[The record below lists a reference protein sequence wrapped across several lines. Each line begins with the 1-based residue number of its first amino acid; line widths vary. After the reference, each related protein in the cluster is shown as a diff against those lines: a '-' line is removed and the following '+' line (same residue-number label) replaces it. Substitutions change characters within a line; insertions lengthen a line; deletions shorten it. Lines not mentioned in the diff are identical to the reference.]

1 MSEIPAKAT
10 ASDES
15 PGEIVWQKSPPG
27 SIYDYIRVASF
38 SIGPDGLVEQWSGRA
53 ERLFGVRADEV
64 VGRDPIE
71 AFVPPELRERGHRK
85 VAEILDGKEWTGV
98 VPFRMKELATDGGP
112 GGVARGKKDGIAEI
126 YVMPTENEDGEKAAV
141 CIVVD
146 VRVLRAIETDLAAS
160 QAIFGQSPFGF
171 LLFGTDLRVQRVNRR
186 FAAVFG
192 GEADSHRG
200 KAAHDYLPR
209 READRL
215 AGALRHVLES
225 GESVNDMSIVGSAP
239 GESDRRHWSVDL
251 YRVHSGSGRPV
262 GVAAL
267 ATDVTRRHAAARE
280 AAHARRNLALLNE
293 AGARIGNSLDLET
306 TARELLDVTV
316 PGFCDLASVDLYQG
330 LLDGDESPPGIA
342 DGSGEL
348 RRVAFASAVSD
359 APFLTGRTPR
369 SARAGGTGTVSGG
382 EAGSGGPETTGQ
394 DLGPDGG
401 PSGGQ
406 DAGPTGVSGQHA
418 GPGGSG
424 QDAGPGGSGQDAG
437 PAGREAGAGGRA
449 AGSVPAPGG
458 SARGRDAPSSP
469 AGTGDSTP
477 RVPNGRSAVE
487 DWSAS
492 NEGPFTVDSGAGE
505 DGDTGT
511 DAPARDSSAHPGST
525 QYGGSAHGHGNSAQ
539 GGSSA
544 DAAHADA
551 AHGDAAHADAGRRDA
566 GAGEARRS
574 ATADATASAAGTTP
588 GRLPVRGRA
597 GPSDTTAPGSFRPA
611 APGAS
616 RPVAPPYRD
625 RAAARAGAGLPGG
638 GPEAERDDG
647 APVSVGA
654 VHRYAFDSPRADALR
669 TARPRLLPGNEGE
682 LVQSTLAVP
691 MVAHDTVV
699 GLAQFA
705 RTKGSEPFGERDRAL
720 AVELA
725 SRAAV
730 CIDNARLYR
739 REHERALI
747 LQRSL
752 LPPGDPEASG
762 LDIACRYLP
771 GNAAT
776 EVGGDWFDVIELPG
790 HRTALVVGDV
800 MGRGLRAAV
809 AMGELRTAVRT
820 LALLDLEP
828 AEVLSHLDEIARG
841 LGNPSGTQQATRAAL
856 KDHDADLAEVYLAT
870 CVYAVYDSVTRRCT
884 FANAGHLPPVLV
896 EPGETAL
903 MLDVPPGMPLG
914 VGGEPFEE
922 VEVELPEGA
931 LLGLYTD
938 GLVESR
944 YQPLD
949 EGLTAFRATLT
960 DPGLP
965 LEDICDHVLN
975 TLDTHH
981 GEDDIA
987 LLMARVQGLPED
999 SVGDWTLPREPRSVG
1014 KAREYTRAQLE
1025 SWDLEQLADTTEL
1038 LVSELVTNALR
1049 YGEGEIR
1056 LRLLLDRTLVCEVWD
1071 AGLVQPRRRRARA
1084 TDEGGRG
1091 LQLVGLLSAS
1101 WGSRRTPR
1109 GKTVWFEQALPD
1121 GDTKAI
1127 DPAEAL
1133 LSLF

>member
-10 ASDES
+10 ESEDPSDGARAGTAETAAA
-15 PGEIVWQKSPPG
+15 PGDAVWQSSPPG
-27 SIYDYIRVASF
+27 SIYDYIKVASF
-38 SIGPDGLVEQWSGRA
+38 SIGAGGLVDQWSLRA
-53 ERLFGVRADEV
+53 EQLFGIPADRA
-64 VGRDPIE
+64 VGMDPIE
-71 AFVPPELRERGHRK
+71 AFVDPDLRERGQRK
-85 VAEILDGKEWTGV
+85 MAEILDGREWTGV
-98 VPFRMKELATDGGP
+98 VPFRMPDKADGG
-112 GGVARGKKDGIAEI
+112 RGEEGIAEV
-126 YVMPTENEDGEKAAV
+126 YVMPTRTAEGENAAV

-146 VRVLRAIETDLAAS
+146 VRTLRSIETDLAAS
-160 QAIFGQSPFGF
+160 QSIFGQSPFGF
-171 LLFGTDLRVQRVNRR
+171 LLIDTDLRIRR
-186 FAAVFG
+186 ANVRFSSIFG
-192 GEADSHRG
+192 GTPEDHRG
-200 KAAHDYLPR
+200 KGVHDYLPR
-209 READRL
+209 SEAERV
-215 AGALRHVLES
+215 AATLRRVLETGNS
-225 GESVNDMSIVGSAP
+225 ITDMHVTGFVPGS
-239 GESDRRHWSVDL
+239 EERRHWSINL
-251 YRVHSGSGRPV
+251 YRVHSGTGRPI
-262 GVAAL
+262 GIAWLGLDITA
-267 ATDVTRRHAAARE
+267 RRAAARE
-280 AAHARRNLALLNE
+280 AAAARRNLALLNE

-306 TARELLDVTV
+306 TARELLDVVV
-316 PGFCDLASVDLYQG
+316 PGFCDLATVDLYQG
-330 LLDGDESPPGIA
+330 LLAGDETPPGLA
-342 DGSGEL
+342 DGSAEL

-359 APFLTGRTPR
+359 APFV
-369 SARAGGTGTVSGG
+369 GG
-382 EAGSGGPETTGQ
+382 
-394 DLGPDGG
+394 
-401 PSGGQ
+401 
-406 DAGPTGVSGQHA
+406 GV
-418 GPGGSG
+418 
-424 QDAGPGGSGQDAG
+424 
-437 PAGREAGAGGRA
+437 
-449 AGSVPAPGG
+449 
-458 SARGRDAPSSP
+458 
-469 AGTGDSTP
+469 
-477 RVPNGRSAVE
+477 
-487 DWSAS
+487 
-492 NEGPFTVDSGAGE
+492 
-505 DGDTGT
+505 
-511 DAPARDSSAHPGST
+511 
-525 QYGGSAHGHGNSAQ
+525 
-539 GGSSA
+539 
-544 DAAHADA
+544 
-551 AHGDAAHADAGRRDA
+551 
-566 GAGEARRS
+566 
-574 ATADATASAAGTTP
+574 
-588 GRLPVRGRA
+588 
-597 GPSDTTAPGSFRPA
+597 
-611 APGAS
+611 
-616 RPVAPPYRD
+616 PVA
-625 RAAARAGAGLPGG
+625 
-638 GPEAERDDG
+638 
-647 APVSVGA
+647 VGA
-654 VHRYAFDSPRADALR
+654 VHHYPFNSPCADALR
-669 TARPRLLPGNEGE
+669 TARPQHVPAAEGG

-705 RTKGSEPFGERDRAL
+705 RTKGSEPFGDRDREL

-725 SRAAV
+725 ARAAV

-828 AEVLSHLDEIARG
+828 AEVLSALDEIARG
-841 LGNPSGTQQATRAAL
+841 LGTPGGVQQATRTARQPR
-856 KDHDADLAEVYLAT
+856 DADLSEVYLAT

-896 EPGETAL
+896 EPGEAAL

-931 LLGLYTD
+931 LLALYTD

-944 YQPLD
+944 DHPLD
-949 EGLTAFRATLT
+949 EGLQAFVGALT
-960 DPGLP
+960 DPAQP
-965 LEDICDHVLN
+965 LEDVCDHVLS

-987 LLMARVQGLPED
+987 LLMARVQGLPAD

-1014 KAREYTRAQLE
+1014 RAREYARGQLLA
-1025 SWDLEQLADTTEL
+1025 WDLEPLVDTTEL

-1071 AGLVQPRRRRARA
+1071 SGLVQPRRRRARD

-1091 LQLVGLLSAS
+1091 LQLVGLLSAA

-1109 GKTVWFEQALPD
+1109 GKTVWFELPLPD
-1121 GDTKAI
+1121 GETGLT

>member
-10 ASDES
+10 ESSEPNGPTDRARPEAADDSGLGRAARDDVTREGGSASAAAGGDA
-15 PGEIVWQKSPPG
+15 PGSASGSRPPAGRPATAGGEAADAVAAAGVLAGQGPGHPMWQTSPPG
-27 SIYDYIRVASF
+27 SMYDYIKVASF
-38 SIGPDGLVEQWSGRA
+38 SIGSDGLVDQWSLRA
-53 ERLFGVRADEV
+53 EQLFGIPATRA
-64 VGRDPIE
+64 VGMDPIE
-71 AFVPPELRERGHRK
+71 AFVDPDRREEGQRK
-85 VAEILDGKEWTGV
+85 MAEVLDGREWTGV
-98 VPFRMKELATDGGP
+98 VPFRVPGPEGIEGLAE
-112 GGVARGKKDGIAEI
+112 V
-126 YVMPTENEDGEKAAV
+126 YVMPTTVEGGERAAV

-146 VRVLRAIETDLAAS
+146 VRTLRRIETDLAAS

-171 LLFGTDLRVQRVNRR
+171 LLIDTDLRVRRANQR
-186 FAAVFG
+186 FASIYG
-192 GEADSHRG
+192 GHVDDHRG
-200 KAAHDYLPR
+200 RGVHDYLQSPEAERVEATLR
-209 READRL
+209 R
-215 AGALRHVLES
+215 VLETGDSITDMHVS
-225 GESVNDMSIVGSAP
+225 GFVPGS
-239 GESDRRHWSVDL
+239 EERRHWSVNL
-251 YRVHSGSGRPV
+251 YRVHSGTGRPI
-262 GVAAL
+262 GIAWL
-267 ATDVTRRHAAARE
+267 GIDVTARRAAARE
-280 AAHARRNLALLNE
+280 AAAARRNLALLNE
-293 AGARIGNSLDLET
+293 AGSRIGNSLDLET
-306 TARELLDVTV
+306 TARELLDVVV
-316 PGFCDLASVDLYQG
+316 PNFCDLATVDLYQG
-330 LLDGDESPPGIA
+330 LLVGDETPPGLA
-342 DGSGEL
+342 DGSAEL

-359 APFLTGRTPR
+359 APF
-369 SARAGGTGTVSGG
+369 V
-382 EAGSGGPETTGQ
+382 GGP
-394 DLGPDGG
+394 
-401 PSGGQ
+401 
-406 DAGPTGVSGQHA
+406 
-418 GPGGSG
+418 
-424 QDAGPGGSGQDAG
+424 
-437 PAGREAGAGGRA
+437 
-449 AGSVPAPGG
+449 
-458 SARGRDAPSSP
+458 
-469 AGTGDSTP
+469 
-477 RVPNGRSAVE
+477 
-487 DWSAS
+487 
-492 NEGPFTVDSGAGE
+492 
-505 DGDTGT
+505 
-511 DAPARDSSAHPGST
+511 
-525 QYGGSAHGHGNSAQ
+525 
-539 GGSSA
+539 
-544 DAAHADA
+544 
-551 AHGDAAHADAGRRDA
+551 
-566 GAGEARRS
+566 
-574 ATADATASAAGTTP
+574 
-588 GRLPVRGRA
+588 
-597 GPSDTTAPGSFRPA
+597 
-611 APGAS
+611 
-616 RPVAPPYRD
+616 
-625 RAAARAGAGLPGG
+625 
-638 GPEAERDDG
+638 

-654 VHRYAFDSPRADALR
+654 VHHYPFNSPCADALR
-669 TARPRLLPGNEGE
+669 TARPQQVPEEGN
-682 LVQSTLAVP
+682 LIQTTLAVP

-699 GLAQFA
+699 GLVQFS

-725 SRAAV
+725 ARAAV

-828 AEVLSHLDEIARG
+828 AEVLSALDEIARG
-841 LGNPSGTQQATRAAL
+841 LGNPGGVQSASRTAASRPRD
-856 KDHDADLAEVYLAT
+856 KDLSEVYLAT

-896 EPGETAL
+896 EPGESAL

-931 LLGLYTD
+931 LLALYTD

-944 YQPLD
+944 DHPLD
-949 EGLTAFRATLT
+949 EGLQAFVGALT
-960 DPGLP
+960 DPAQPPAPARLGSARS
-965 LEDICDHVLN
+965 LEDVCDHVLN

-987 LLMARVQGLPED
+987 LLMARVQGLPAD

-1014 KAREYTRAQLE
+1014 RAREYARGQLLA
-1025 SWDLEQLADTTEL
+1025 WDLEPLVDTAEL

-1071 AGLVQPRRRRARA
+1071 AGLVQPRRRRARD

-1091 LQLVGLLSAS
+1091 LQLVGLLSAA

-1109 GKTVWFEQALPD
+1109 GKTVWFELPLP
-1121 GDTKAI
+1121 GEEGGLT

>member
-10 ASDES
+10 ES
-15 PGEIVWQKSPPG
+15 EDPSGGARDQAAEGAAAAGDAMWQSSPPG

-38 SIGPDGLVEQWSGRA
+38 SISPDGFVDQWSLRA
-53 ERLFGVRADEV
+53 EQLLGIPASRA
-64 VGRDPIE
+64 VGMDPIE
-71 AFVPPELRERGHRK
+71 AFIDPDLRDRGQRK
-85 VAEILDGKEWTGV
+85 MAEILDGREWTGV
-98 VPFRMKELATDGGP
+98 VPFRMPDRADGVRGTDGL
-112 GGVARGKKDGIAEI
+112 AEV
-126 YVMPTENEDGEKAAV
+126 YVMPTRTAEGDKAAV

-146 VRVLRAIETDLAAS
+146 VRTLRSMETDLAAS

-171 LLFGTDLRVQRVNRR
+171 LLIDTDLRVRRANER
-186 FAAVFG
+186 FASIFG
-192 GEADSHRG
+192 GTPDDHRG
-200 KAAHDYLPR
+200 KGVHDYLPR
-209 READRL
+209 AEAERVS
-215 AGALRHVLES
+215 ATLRRVLES
-225 GESVNDMSIVGSAP
+225 GESITDMHVTGFVPNS
-239 GESDRRHWSVDL
+239 EERRHWSVNL
-251 YRVHSGSGRPV
+251 YRVHSGSGRPI
-262 GVAAL
+262 GIAWL
-267 ATDVTRRHAAARE
+267 GTDITSRRAAARE
-280 AAHARRNLALLNE
+280 AAAARRNLALLNE

-306 TARELLDVTV
+306 TARELLDVVV
-316 PGFCDLASVDLYQG
+316 PGFCDLATVDLYQG
-330 LLDGDESPPGIA
+330 LLAGDETPPGLA
-342 DGSGEL
+342 DGSAEL
-348 RRVAFASAVSD
+348 RRVASASAVAG
-359 APFLTGRTPR
+359 APFT
-369 SARAGGTGTVSGG
+369 
-382 EAGSGGPETTGQ
+382 GSGEP
-394 DLGPDGG
+394 
-401 PSGGQ
+401 
-406 DAGPTGVSGQHA
+406 
-418 GPGGSG
+418 
-424 QDAGPGGSGQDAG
+424 
-437 PAGREAGAGGRA
+437 
-449 AGSVPAPGG
+449 
-458 SARGRDAPSSP
+458 
-469 AGTGDSTP
+469 
-477 RVPNGRSAVE
+477 VE
-487 DWSAS
+487 
-492 NEGPFTVDSGAGE
+492 
-505 DGDTGT
+505 
-511 DAPARDSSAHPGST
+511 
-525 QYGGSAHGHGNSAQ
+525 
-539 GGSSA
+539 
-544 DAAHADA
+544 
-551 AHGDAAHADAGRRDA
+551 
-566 GAGEARRS
+566 
-574 ATADATASAAGTTP
+574 
-588 GRLPVRGRA
+588 
-597 GPSDTTAPGSFRPA
+597 
-611 APGAS
+611 
-616 RPVAPPYRD
+616 
-625 RAAARAGAGLPGG
+625 
-638 GPEAERDDG
+638 
-647 APVSVGA
+647 VGA
-654 VHRYAFDSPRADALR
+654 VHHFPFNSPCAYALR
-669 TARPRLLPGNEGE
+669 TARPQRVPAEEGG

-705 RTKGSEPFGERDRAL
+705 RTKGSEPFGDRDRDL

-725 SRAAV
+725 ARAAV

-828 AEVLSHLDEIARG
+828 AEVLSALDEIARG
-841 LGNPSGTQQATRAAL
+841 LGTPGGVQQATRTARQPR
-856 KDHDADLAEVYLAT
+856 DADLSEVYLAT

-896 EPGETAL
+896 EPGEAAL

-931 LLGLYTD
+931 LLALYTD

-944 YQPLD
+944 DHPLD
-949 EGLTAFRATLT
+949 EGLQAFVGALT
-960 DPGLP
+960 DASRP
-965 LEDICDHVLN
+965 LEDVCDHVLN

-987 LLMARVQGLPED
+987 LLMARVQGLPAE

-1014 KAREYTRAQLE
+1014 RAREYARAQLL
-1025 SWDLEQLADTTEL
+1025 SWDLEPLVDTTEL

-1071 AGLVQPRRRRARA
+1071 SGLVQPRRRRARD

-1091 LQLVGLLSAS
+1091 LQLVGLLSAA

-1109 GKTVWFEQALPD
+1109 GKTVWFELPLP
-1121 GDTKAI
+1121 GGENGLT

>member
-10 ASDES
+10 ESEDPSDGARAGAAGDSAVAGATGGAMGDAMTRPRGDARTEPTNTPWGGAPSGPSDAARPRTAGASTGSRAGDPTDTGTDTGAGNGAENGADIDRATAMP
-15 PGEIVWQKSPPG
+15 PGGPQGGAPVEPSDVPPLEPSGEPMGDAMWQSSPPG
-27 SIYDYIRVASF
+27 SIYDYIKVASF
-38 SIGPDGLVEQWSGRA
+38 SIGADGLVDQWSLRA
-53 ERLFGVRADEV
+53 QQLFGISPERAL
-64 VGRDPIE
+64 GMDPIE
-71 AFVPPELRERGHRK
+71 AFFEPDQRERGQRK
-85 VAEILDGKEWTGV
+85 MAEILDGREWTGV
-98 VPFRMKELATDGGP
+98 VPFRMPAAEDGEPGAEGLAE
-112 GGVARGKKDGIAEI
+112 V
-126 YVMPTENEDGEKAAV
+126 YVMPTTTEDGERAAV

-146 VRVLRAIETDLAAS
+146 VRTLRSIETDLAAS

-171 LLFGTDLRVQRVNRR
+171 LLIDTDLRVRRANKR
-186 FAAVFG
+186 FASVFG
-192 GEADSHRG
+192 GNVESHRG
-200 KAAHDYLPR
+200 RTVHDYLPR
-209 READRL
+209 SEADRV
-215 AGALRHVLES
+215 AATLRRVLETGDS
-225 GESVNDMSIVGSAP
+225 ITDMHVTGFIPGSD
-239 GESDRRHWSVDL
+239 ERRHWSINL
-251 YRVHSGSGRPV
+251 YRVHSGTGRPI
-262 GVAAL
+262 GIAWL
-267 ATDVTRRHAAARE
+267 GTDITSRRAAARE
-280 AAHARRNLALLNE
+280 AAAARRNLALLNE

-306 TARELLDVTV
+306 TARELLDVVV
-316 PGFCDLASVDLYQG
+316 PGFCDLATVDLYQG
-330 LLDGDESPPGIA
+330 LLAGDETPRALA
-342 DGSGEL
+342 DGSAEL

-359 APFLTGRTPR
+359 APFI
-369 SARAGGTGTVSGG
+369 
-382 EAGSGGPETTGQ
+382 GGP
-394 DLGPDGG
+394 
-401 PSGGQ
+401 
-406 DAGPTGVSGQHA
+406 A
-418 GPGGSG
+418 
-424 QDAGPGGSGQDAG
+424 
-437 PAGREAGAGGRA
+437 
-449 AGSVPAPGG
+449 
-458 SARGRDAPSSP
+458 
-469 AGTGDSTP
+469 
-477 RVPNGRSAVE
+477 
-487 DWSAS
+487 
-492 NEGPFTVDSGAGE
+492 
-505 DGDTGT
+505 
-511 DAPARDSSAHPGST
+511 
-525 QYGGSAHGHGNSAQ
+525 
-539 GGSSA
+539 
-544 DAAHADA
+544 
-551 AHGDAAHADAGRRDA
+551 
-566 GAGEARRS
+566 
-574 ATADATASAAGTTP
+574 
-588 GRLPVRGRA
+588 
-597 GPSDTTAPGSFRPA
+597 
-611 APGAS
+611 
-616 RPVAPPYRD
+616 PVA
-625 RAAARAGAGLPGG
+625 
-638 GPEAERDDG
+638 
-647 APVSVGA
+647 VGA
-654 VHRYAFDSPRADALR
+654 VHHYPFNSPCADALR
-669 TARPRLLPGNEGE
+669 TARPQHVPAEDGGLI
-682 LVQSTLAVP
+682 QSTLAVP

-699 GLAQFA
+699 GLAQFS
-705 RTKGSEPFGERDRAL
+705 RTKGSEPFGDRDRAL

-725 SRAAV
+725 ARAAV

-828 AEVLSHLDEIARG
+828 AEVLSALDEIARG
-841 LGNPSGTQQATRAAL
+841 LGTPGGVQQATRAARQPR
-856 KDHDADLAEVYLAT
+856 DADLSEVYLAT

-896 EPGETAL
+896 EPGESAL

-931 LLGLYTD
+931 LLALYTD

-944 YQPLD
+944 DHPLD
-949 EGLTAFRATLT
+949 EGLQAFVGALT
-960 DPGLP
+960 DPSRP
-965 LEDICDHVLN
+965 LEDVCDHVLN

-987 LLMARVQGLPED
+987 LLMARVQGLPAD

-1014 KAREYTRAQLE
+1014 RAREYARTQLTA
-1025 SWDLEQLADTTEL
+1025 WGLEPLVDTAEL

-1071 AGLVQPRRRRARA
+1071 AGLVQPRRRRARD

-1109 GKTVWFEQALPD
+1109 GKTVWFELPLPD
-1121 GDTKAI
+1121 GGTPLT

>member
-10 ASDES
+10 ESEDPSDGARAGAAGDSAVAGATGGAMGDAMTRPRGDARTEPTNTPWGGAPSGPSDAARPRTAGASTGSRAGDPTDTGTDAGARNGADIDRATAMP
-15 PGEIVWQKSPPG
+15 PGGPQGGAPVEPSDVPPLEPSGEPMGDAMWQSSPPG
-27 SIYDYIRVASF
+27 SIYDYIKVASF
-38 SIGPDGLVEQWSGRA
+38 SIGADGLVDQWSLRA
-53 ERLFGVRADEV
+53 EQLFGISPERAL
-64 VGRDPIE
+64 GMDPIE
-71 AFVPPELRERGHRK
+71 AFFEPDQRERGQRK
-85 VAEILDGKEWTGV
+85 MAEILDGREWTGV
-98 VPFRMKELATDGGP
+98 VPFRVPTAEDGEPGAEGLAE
-112 GGVARGKKDGIAEI
+112 V
-126 YVMPTENEDGEKAAV
+126 YVMPTTTEDGERAAV

-146 VRVLRAIETDLAAS
+146 VRTLRSIETDLAAS

-171 LLFGTDLRVQRVNRR
+171 LLIDTDLRVRRANKR
-186 FAAVFG
+186 FASVFG
-192 GEADSHRG
+192 GNVESHRG
-200 KAAHDYLPR
+200 RTVHDYLPR
-209 READRL
+209 SEAERV
-215 AGALRHVLES
+215 AATLRRVLETGDS
-225 GESVNDMSIVGSAP
+225 ITDMHVTGFIPGSD
-239 GESDRRHWSVDL
+239 ERRHWSINL
-251 YRVHSGSGRPV
+251 YRVHSGTGRPI
-262 GVAAL
+262 GIAWL
-267 ATDVTRRHAAARE
+267 GTDITSRRAAARE
-280 AAHARRNLALLNE
+280 AAAARRNLALLNE

-306 TARELLDVTV
+306 TARELLDVVV
-316 PGFCDLASVDLYQG
+316 PGFCDLATVDLYQG
-330 LLDGDESPPGIA
+330 LLAGDETPRALA
-342 DGSGEL
+342 DGSAEL

-359 APFLTGRTPR
+359 APFI
-369 SARAGGTGTVSGG
+369 
-382 EAGSGGPETTGQ
+382 GGP
-394 DLGPDGG
+394 
-401 PSGGQ
+401 
-406 DAGPTGVSGQHA
+406 A
-418 GPGGSG
+418 
-424 QDAGPGGSGQDAG
+424 
-437 PAGREAGAGGRA
+437 
-449 AGSVPAPGG
+449 
-458 SARGRDAPSSP
+458 
-469 AGTGDSTP
+469 
-477 RVPNGRSAVE
+477 
-487 DWSAS
+487 
-492 NEGPFTVDSGAGE
+492 
-505 DGDTGT
+505 
-511 DAPARDSSAHPGST
+511 
-525 QYGGSAHGHGNSAQ
+525 
-539 GGSSA
+539 
-544 DAAHADA
+544 
-551 AHGDAAHADAGRRDA
+551 
-566 GAGEARRS
+566 
-574 ATADATASAAGTTP
+574 
-588 GRLPVRGRA
+588 
-597 GPSDTTAPGSFRPA
+597 
-611 APGAS
+611 
-616 RPVAPPYRD
+616 PVA
-625 RAAARAGAGLPGG
+625 
-638 GPEAERDDG
+638 
-647 APVSVGA
+647 VGA
-654 VHRYAFDSPRADALR
+654 VHHYPFNSPCAGALR
-669 TARPRLLPGNEGE
+669 TARPQHVPAEDGGLI
-682 LVQSTLAVP
+682 QSTLAVP

-699 GLAQFA
+699 GLAQFS
-705 RTKGSEPFGERDRAL
+705 RTKGSEPFGDRDRAL

-725 SRAAV
+725 ARAAV

-828 AEVLSHLDEIARG
+828 AEVLSALDEIARG
-841 LGNPSGTQQATRAAL
+841 LGTPGGVQQATRAARQPR
-856 KDHDADLAEVYLAT
+856 DADLSEVYLAT

-896 EPGETAL
+896 EPGESAL

-931 LLGLYTD
+931 LLALYTD

-944 YQPLD
+944 DHPLD
-949 EGLTAFRATLT
+949 EGLQAFVGALT
-960 DPGLP
+960 DPSRP
-965 LEDICDHVLN
+965 LEDVCDHVLN

-987 LLMARVQGLPED
+987 LLMARVQGLPAD

-1014 KAREYTRAQLE
+1014 RAREYARTQLTA
-1025 SWDLEQLADTTEL
+1025 WDLEPLVDTAEL

-1071 AGLVQPRRRRARA
+1071 AGLVQPRRRRARD

-1109 GKTVWFEQALPD
+1109 GKTVWFELPLPD
-1121 GDTKAI
+1121 GGTPLT